1 LRALISMLESTGPW
15 APWAFVGLFLLASLL
30 MVWRLEAMIR
40 NGLGGTVIGT
50 LVMPYCSGFGNLV
63 FALLLARENGNG
75 AEVVVNCLVNN
86 VTNLTLLIG
95 VPTMLFGM
103 NIAGKEGGEGK
114 PKGDK
119 KGKADKKGKGDQQK
133 QVNRLSLLLTLVA
146 VLFFTGIAWALARD
160 GRLDF
165 NDGLVLVG
173 AFLFWQCFHVYEVL
187 KTNVQQN
194 KTLKWLMIFDV
205 ALLLVGAWGIY
216 TSTDWLMNWGKA
228 QNYPFLKE
236 ENGMGWVSGF
246 LMAAPNA
253 LLAIYYSW
261 RGKPDVTYAS
271 QVGDGHICIPLCIGL
286 FALFHPI
293 QLPKSF
299 ELGVQILIGATCLH
313 LIFLAL
319 FGRLPR
325 FVGWVLTAGY
335 AFFIYKGVVG

>member
-1 LRALISMLESTGPW
+1 MLESTGPW
-15 APWAFVGLFLLASLL
+15 APWAFLGLFLVASLL
-30 MVWRLEAMIR
+30 MVWRLEAMIS

-63 FALLLARENGNG
+63 FAYFLARDNGNG
-75 AEVVVNCLVNN
+75 AEVVTNCLVNN

-103 NIAGKEGGEGK
+103 NIAGKAPSEGK
-114 PKGDK
+114 KAKGDK
-119 KGKADKKGKGDQQK
+119 KSKGDKKGKGDQQK

-146 VLFFTGIAWALARD
+146 VLFFTGIVWALARD

-194 KTLKWLMIFDV
+194 KTLKWLMIIDV
-205 ALLLVGAWGIY
+205 AILLVGAWGIY
-216 TSTDWLMNWGKA
+216 ASTDWLLKWLGK
-228 QNYPFLKE
+228 QQMGFINKD
-236 ENGMGWVSGF
+236 NMGWLSGW
-246 LMAAPNA
+246 LMVLPNA
-253 LLAIYYSW
+253 LLALYYSW

-293 QLPKSF
+293 QVPKSF
-299 ELGVQILIGATCLH
+299 DLGVQILVGATCLH
-313 LIFLAL
+313 ILFMAL

-325 FVGWVLTAGY
+325 FVGWVLTAAY
-335 AFFIYKGVVG
+335 VFFIYKGVVG